1 MYLFLCVYIQIE
13 GRYFP
18 QLLFIFFHHPHSI
31 LDILKSLPTFMG
43 YANRLMLQVRSLELE
58 SQAVVIAGQSF
69 CPLEV
74 FLTSEQ
80 LF

>member
-1 MYLFLCVYIQIE
+1 
-13 GRYFP
+13 
-18 QLLFIFFHHPHSI
+18 
-31 LDILKSLPTFMG
+31 MG

-80 LF
+80 LS